1 MVREGL
7 YPEMALVLVVEDEA
21 ELARLIWRELEVAG
35 HRALLAEDGET
46 ALRLHAAEGPEA
58 VVLDWM
64 LPGIDGL
71 EVLRRMR
78 RKAPTPVLMLTARGE
93 EADMLLGLE
102 VGADD
107 YLTKPFSARELV
119 ARVRAM
125 LRREE
130 LVREAV
136 AADREGGGP
145 ALGYGPLRL
154 DPDAHEATLEGEPL
168 DLTATEFGLLHL
180 LMRKPGRTF
189 SRSYL
194 LESVW
199 DVAHVGGDRSVDNA
213 VLRLRKKL
221 GPLGGA
227 VETVRGVGYRLKKR

>member
-1 MVREGL
+1 
-7 YPEMALVLVVEDEA
+7 MALVLVVEDEA
-21 ELARLIWRELEVAG
+21 ELARLIRRELEAAG
-35 HRALLAEDGET
+35 HRVLLADDGEEG
-46 ALRLHAAEGPEA
+46 LRLHAAEAPEA

-71 EVLRRMR
+71 EVLRRLR
-78 RKAPTPVLMLTARGE
+78 RGAPSPVLMLTARGE
-93 EADMLLGLE
+93 EVDLVLGLE

-136 AADREGGGP
+136 VADRKGGGSVL
-145 ALGYGPLRL
+145 AYGPLRL
-154 DPDAHEATLEGEPL
+154 DPDAHEAALGGEPL

-194 LESVW
+194 LEGVW
-199 DVAHVGGDRSVDNA
+199 DVAHFGGDRSEDNA
-213 VLRLRKKL
+213 VLRLRQKL

>member
-1 MVREGL
+1 
-7 YPEMALVLVVEDEA
+7 MALVLVVEDEA
-21 ELARLIWRELEVAG
+21 ELARLIRRELEAAG
-35 HRALLAEDGET
+35 HRVLLADDGEEG
-46 ALRLHAAEGPEA
+46 LRLHAAEAPEA

-71 EVLRRMR
+71 EVLRRLR
-78 RKAPTPVLMLTARGE
+78 RGAPSPVLMLTARGE
-93 EADMLLGLE
+93 EVDLE

-136 AADREGGGP
+136 VADRKGGGSVL
-145 ALGYGPLRL
+145 AYGPLRL
-154 DPDAHEATLEGEPL
+154 DPDAHEAALGGEPL

-194 LESVW
+194 LEGVW
-199 DVAHVGGDRSVDNA
+199 DVAHFGGDRSEDNA

-221 GPLGGA
+221 G
-227 VETVRGVGYRLKKR
+227 VDIIQTVRGLGYLVDPPRLQA

>member
-1 MVREGL
+1 
-7 YPEMALVLVVEDEA
+7 MALVLVVEDEA
-21 ELARLIWRELEVAG
+21 ELARLIRRELEAAG
-35 HRALLAEDGET
+35 HRVLLADDGEEG
-46 ALRLHAAEGPEA
+46 LRLHAAEAPEA

-71 EVLRRMR
+71 EVLRRLR
-78 RKAPTPVLMLTARGE
+78 RGAPTPVLMLTARGE
-93 EADMLLGLE
+93 EVDLE

-136 AADREGGGP
+136 VADRKGGGSVL
-145 ALGYGPLRL
+145 AYGPLRL
-154 DPDAHEATLEGEPL
+154 DPDALEAALGGEPL

-194 LESVW
+194 LEGVW
-199 DVAHVGGDRSVDNA
+199 DVAHFGGDRSVDNA
-213 VLRLRKKL
+213 VLRLRQKL

>member
-1 MVREGL
+1 
-7 YPEMALVLVVEDEA
+7 
-21 ELARLIWRELEVAG
+21 
-35 HRALLAEDGET
+35 
-46 ALRLHAAEGPEA
+46 
-58 VVLDWM
+58 M

-71 EVLRRMR
+71 EVLRRLR
-78 RKAPTPVLMLTARGE
+78 RGAPTPVLMLTARGE
-93 EADMLLGLE
+93 EVDLVLGLE

-136 AADREGGGP
+136 VADRKGGGSVL
-145 ALGYGPLRL
+145 AYGPLRL
-154 DPDAHEATLEGEPL
+154 DPDAHEAALGGEPL

-194 LESVW
+194 LEGVW
-199 DVAHVGGDRSVDNA
+199 DVAHFGGDRSVDNA

>member
-1 MVREGL
+1 
-7 YPEMALVLVVEDEA
+7 MALVLVVEDEA
-21 ELARLIWRELEVAG
+21 ELARLIRRELEAAG
-35 HRALLAEDGET
+35 HRVLLADDGEEG
-46 ALRLHAAEGPEA
+46 LRLHAAEAPEA

-71 EVLRRMR
+71 EVLRRLR
-78 RKAPTPVLMLTARGE
+78 RGAPTPVLMLTARGE
-93 EADMLLGLE
+93 EVDLVLGLE

-136 AADREGGGP
+136 VADRKGGGSV
-145 ALGYGPLRL
+145 LGYGPLRL
-154 DPDAHEATLEGEPL
+154 DPDAHEAALGGEPL

-194 LESVW
+194 LEGVW
-199 DVAHVGGDRSVDNA
+199 DVAHFGGDRSVDNA
-213 VLRLRKKL
+213 VLRLRQKL

>member
-1 MVREGL
+1 
-7 YPEMALVLVVEDEA
+7 
-21 ELARLIWRELEVAG
+21 
-35 HRALLAEDGET
+35 
-46 ALRLHAAEGPEA
+46 
-58 VVLDWM
+58 
-64 LPGIDGL
+64 
-71 EVLRRMR
+71 
-78 RKAPTPVLMLTARGE
+78 MLTARGE
-93 EADMLLGLE
+93 EVDLVLGLE

-136 AADREGGGP
+136 VADRKGGGSVL
-145 ALGYGPLRL
+145 AYGPLRL
-154 DPDAHEATLEGEPL
+154 DPDAHEAALGGEPL

-194 LESVW
+194 LEGVW
-199 DVAHVGGDRSVDNA
+199 DVAHFGGDRSVDNA
-213 VLRLRKKL
+213 VLRLRQKL

>member
-1 MVREGL
+1 
-7 YPEMALVLVVEDEA
+7 MALVLVVEDEMD
-21 ELARLIWRELEVAG
+21 LARVIRRELEAAG
-35 HRALLAEDGET
+35 HLVLLAEDGEEG
-46 ALRLHAAEGPEA
+46 LRLHAAQGPEA

-78 RKAPTPVLMLTARGE
+78 RGAPTPVLMLTARGE
-93 EADMLLGLE
+93 EADLVLGFE

-107 YLTKPFSARELV
+107 YLTKPFSSRELV

-125 LRREE
+125 LRREQ

-136 AADREGGGP
+136 AVDREGGGP
-145 ALGYGPLRL
+145 SLAYGPLRL
-154 DPDAHEATLEGEPL
+154 DPDAHEAALGGEPL

-180 LMRKPGRTF
+180 LMRRPGRTF

-194 LESVW
+194 LEGVW

>member
-1 MVREGL
+1 
-7 YPEMALVLVVEDEA
+7 MALVLVVEDEA
-21 ELARLIWRELEVAG
+21 ELARLIRRELEAAG
-35 HRALLAEDGET
+35 HRVLLADDGEEG
-46 ALRLHAAEGPEA
+46 LRLHAAEAPEA

-71 EVLRRMR
+71 EVLRRLR
-78 RKAPTPVLMLTARGE
+78 RGAPSPVLMLTARGE
-93 EADMLLGLE
+93 EVDLE

-136 AADREGGGP
+136 VADRKGGGSVL
-145 ALGYGPLRL
+145 AYGPLRL
-154 DPDAHEATLEGEPL
+154 DPDAHEAALGGEPL

-194 LESVW
+194 LEGVW
-199 DVAHVGGDRSVDNA
+199 DVAHFGGDRSVDNA

-221 GPLGGA
+221 GKA
-227 VETVRGVGYRLKKR
+227 ADAIETVRGFGYRLLES